1 MWPALGGVTWHLQF
15 FFYRMGTTYLGEKYE
30 FASWSIHMAFII
42 LFSNLWG
49 LYYKEW
55 KGVHKKT
62 MSTLFLGLAVII
74 LSILMIGLSNTF
86 FGE

>member
-1 MWPALGGVTWHLQF
+1 
-15 FFYRMGTTYLGEKYE
+15 MGTTYLGEEYE

-55 KGVHKKT
+55 KGVSKKT
-62 MSTLFLGLAVII
+62 MTALFSGLGVII
-74 LSILMIGLSNTF
+74 LSILMIGLSNII
-86 FGE
+86 FG

>member
-1 MWPALGGVTWHLQF
+1 
-15 FFYRMGTTYLGEKYE
+15 MGTTYLGEKYE

-49 LYYKEW
+49 LYSNEW
-55 KGVHKKT
+55 KDVHKKT
-62 MSTLFLGLAVII
+62 MSTLFTGLSVII
-74 LSILMIGLSNTF
+74 LSILMIGLSPTF